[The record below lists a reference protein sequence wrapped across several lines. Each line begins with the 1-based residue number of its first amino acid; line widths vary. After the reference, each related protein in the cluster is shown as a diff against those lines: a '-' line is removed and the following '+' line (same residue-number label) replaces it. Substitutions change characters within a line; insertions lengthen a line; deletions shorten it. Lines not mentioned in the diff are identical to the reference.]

1 MDKEKHY
8 LESCRQRIEEKVGWG
23 PGNEWQNQ
31 DFEALSKR
39 ILKETKVSLSVS
51 TLKRVWGKVRY
62 EGSPTTATLN
72 ALAQFVGYE
81 DWRTF
86 TSNGKLM
93 SSNGASAKGP
103 SKISFSKM
111 LKATLAI
118 AALGLGM
125 FLFSV
130 MQSRPKR
137 LEYENIT
144 FNSQATAKTVPNTV
158 VFNYNAK
165 DSNADSVFIQQSWD
179 PNRRFRVDKNLT
191 EYTSTYYLPGYYRA
205 KLILDTTVV
214 AEHDIFIESNG
225 WLATVDRGPIP
236 VYADEQK
243 ILHEGIVSVSDD
255 FVTDQ
260 KIDLEKEKLWT
271 SYFRV
276 VKNEV
281 IPDDAFQMD
290 VTLKNTFGKGAL
302 VCQHTH
308 IVLLGTMGAIAIPL
322 TIKGCVGEI
331 GLQADKYFDGKTND
345 LSAFGVDFS
354 DWATVQCVVE
364 NKRIFIRVNDAL
376 SFEGDYQNGIGG
388 IVGAR
393 IMFLGNGAVKEFA
406 LRRIPFD
413 PRTP

>member
-1 MDKEKHY
+1 MDKEKQF

-23 PGNEWQNQ
+23 PGSEWQNQ

-39 ILKETKVSLSVS
+39 IFKDTKVSLSVS
-51 TLKRVWGKVRY
+51 TLKRVWGKIRY
-62 EGSPTTATLN
+62 DGNQTTATLN

-86 TSNGKLM
+86 TSNGKHT
-93 SSNGASAKGP
+93 P
-103 SKISFSKM
+103 SLSTSTKAPWKISFPKA
-111 LKATLAI
+111 LKAIVAI
-118 AALGLGM
+118 VALGLGV

-137 LEYENIT
+137 LEYKNIT
-144 FNSQATAKTVPNTV
+144 FNSQPTAKTVPNTV

-179 PNRRFRVDKNLT
+179 PNRRFSVDKNLT
-191 EYTSTYYLPGYYRA
+191 EYTSTYYMPGYFRA

-225 WLATVDRGPIP
+225 WLATIDRGEIP

-243 ILHEGIVSVSDD
+243 ILHEGIISI
-255 FVTDQ
+255 TDEFIAEQ

-276 VKNEV
+276 VKDEI
-281 IPDDAFQMD
+281 IPDEAFQMD
-290 VTLKNTFGKGAL
+290 VTLMNTFGKGAS
-302 VCQHTH
+302 VCRYTQ
-308 IVLLGTMGAIAIPL
+308 IFLLGTDGYIGIPL
-322 TIKGCVGEI
+322 SIKGCIGEL
-331 GLQADKYFDGKTND
+331 GLQADKFIDGKTKD

-354 DWATVQCVVE
+354 DWAIVQCVV
-364 NKRIFIRVNDAL
+364 KSKKISILVNNVLAY
-376 SFEGDYQNGIGG
+376 EGDYQNGIGE
-388 IVGAR
+388 IVGTR
-393 IMFLGNGAVKEFA
+393 IMFMGNGAVKSYA
-406 LRRIPFD
+406 LKKIPSD
-413 PRTP
+413 L

>member
-1 MDKEKHY
+1 MDKEKNY
-8 LESCRQRIEEKVGWG
+8 LEICRQRIEEKVGWG

-62 EGSPTTATLN
+62 EGNPTTATLN

-81 DWRTF
+81 DWRAF
-86 TSNGKLM
+86 ASNGHPTP
-93 SSNGASAKGP
+93 SNGTSTKVPG
-103 SKISFSKM
+103 KFSFPKL
-111 LKATLAI
+111 LKPILAI
-118 AALGLGM
+118 ALLGIGV

-137 LEYENIT
+137 LEYGNIT
-144 FNSQATAKTVPNTV
+144 FNSQTTAKTVPNTV

-191 EYTSTYYLPGYYRA
+191 EYTSTYYMPGYYRA
-205 KLILDTTVV
+205 KLILDTTIV
-214 AEHDIFIESNG
+214 AEHDIFIGSNG
-225 WLATVDRGPIP
+225 WLATVDRDPIP

-243 ILHEGIVSVSDD
+243 ILRDGVISLSDE
-255 FVTDQ
+255 FLAEQ
-260 KIDLEKEKLWT
+260 KIDLEKEKLWI

-276 VKNEV
+276 VKDEV
-281 IPDDAFQMD
+281 MSDEALQLD
-290 VTLKNTFGKGAL
+290 VTLMNTFGKGAS
-302 VCQHTH
+302 VCRYSQV
-308 IVLLGTMGAIAIPL
+308 VLLGTAGYINIPL
-322 TIKGCVGEI
+322 SIKGCVGEL
-331 GLQADKYFDGKTND
+331 GMQAGKYIDGKTND

-354 DWATVQCVVE
+354 DWVTVQCVVK
-364 NKRIFIRVNDAL
+364 NKRISIRVNDAVAY
-376 SFEGDYQNGIGG
+376 EGDYQNSIGD

-393 IMFLGNGAVKEFA
+393 IMFMGNGVVKSFSLKKISNKA
-406 LRRIPFD
+406 
-413 PRTP
+413 